1 LEACNLALG
10 GGRRRGQPNSSKA
23 TPVLGRRSSGR
34 GPRGHTDAIAGRKQG
49 GEGTCER
56 ARWRP
61 VATAAGAAAPANGRR
76 GRGNKRHKEVLCRR
90 TEPLGGSGGVGVARL
105 VKLGKQPLMAADGN
119 GELWRRGCAREKT
132 GRLYSQGSGRE
143 LAAFAM
149 TEMRHGGGGR
159 VRRMGICPAWHDMDR
174 GSGASVVAWRLWVQ
188 SRGARSASRSSH
200 WNAWPPRDLGVQ
212 APGAAAREMR
222 RWSAWR
228 AACESAKARQARQGA
243 VLTRCGSV

>member
-1 LEACNLALG
+1 
-10 GGRRRGQPNSSKA
+10 
-23 TPVLGRRSSGR
+23 
-34 GPRGHTDAIAGRKQG
+34 
-49 GEGTCER
+49 
-56 ARWRP
+56 

-159 VRRMGICPAWHDMDR
+159 GATHGDMP
-174 GSGASVVAWRLWVQ
+174 GVA
-188 SRGARSASRSSH
+188 
-200 WNAWPPRDLGVQ
+200 
-212 APGAAAREMR
+212 
-222 RWSAWR
+222 
-228 AACESAKARQARQGA
+228 
-243 VLTRCGSV
+243 